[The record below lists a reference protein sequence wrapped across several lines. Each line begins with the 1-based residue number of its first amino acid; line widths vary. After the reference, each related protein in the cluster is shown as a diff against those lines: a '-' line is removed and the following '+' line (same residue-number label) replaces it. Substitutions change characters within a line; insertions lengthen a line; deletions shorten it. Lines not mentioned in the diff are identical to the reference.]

1 MDWIKIVSALFLLA
15 MLVMIFPGARRAM
28 KEAPKGSMQ
37 DWMSYRTDGRSH
49 FIYYLADRYGLTL
62 LTQPDLFR

>member
-28 KEAPKGSMQ
+28 KDAPKGSMQ
-37 DWMSYRTDGRSH
+37 DWMGYIVPMTAVIL
-49 FIYYLADRYGLTL
+49 FIIL
-62 LTQPDLFR
+62 LILMV

>member
-37 DWMSYRTDGRSH
+37 DWMSYIVPMAAVIL
-49 FIYYLADRYGLTL
+49 FIIL
-62 LTQPDLFR
+62 LIAMV